1 MWTKKQL
8 MRRGSRAWDE
18 ATDTIT
24 HPAEYPYRT
33 GGLILLIL
41 ALIGFVYFFPE
52 MHREARIMRM

>member
-1 MWTKKQL
+1 